1 MSPLT
6 YIGKDSAGESQS
18 GPGGSDME
26 DSAVVPPP
34 TSAVTWNPTND
45 PNATGH
51 SDLADTGGIHNAS
64 RGTTVSRLAIIRDQ
78 SRSGGLSEGALRL
91 LESSWRNKTKSTYES
106 LFKRWDSWCQERGR
120 DPIRGPVA
128 DVLNFLA
135 DELSS

>member
-1 MSPLT
+1 
-6 YIGKDSAGESQS
+6 
-18 GPGGSDME
+18 ME

-34 TSAVTWNPTND
+34 TSPVMWNPTND
-45 PNATGH
+45 PNAPGH

-64 RGTTVSRLAIIRDQ
+64 KGTTVSRLAIIRDQ
-78 SRSGGLSEGALRL
+78 SRSGGLSEGVSRL

-106 LFKRWDSWCQERGR
+106 LFKRWDSLCQERGR

-135 DELSS
+135 DLFDQRY